1 MVNTK
6 KLSNT
11 FLFDIQGINSKAN
24 KQKIKF
30 ALLDESVSTEKNI
43 LAFLVLTEIHLSEKF
58 FDATTKIHKS

>member
-43 LAFLVLTEIHLSEKF
+43 LAFLVLTEIHISEKCF
-58 FDATTKIHKS
+58 HATTKIHKS